1 MDYNIEGHQGGTI
14 CVDPETRTK
23 DNWLISLEVCFIFIV
38 ENFVPGPFLSVAL
51 PFQHCASY
59 TGKQEEIFNVKRHE
73 GLERCEPSGAL
84 VLAEDRVLAE
94 NARLV
99 VETNQMP
106 KFKLR
111 AKIHRLHHYHE

>member
-1 MDYNIEGHQGGTI
+1 M
-14 CVDPETRTK
+14 
-23 DNWLISLEVCFIFIV
+23 
-38 ENFVPGPFLSVAL
+38 
-51 PFQHCASY
+51 
-59 TGKQEEIFNVKRHE
+59 KRLE

-84 VLAEDRVLAE
+84 VLAEDRVPAE

-111 AKIHRLHHYHE
+111 AKIHWLHHYHE